1 MTHYDVLVD
10 IKEKLSIISGVKSLK
25 IGLENGIGAK
35 DCPFIR
41 IIANSNTQAHR
52 EDTLNVSI
60 VYGFD
65 VKNKDLESMYEKMY
79 ALEKTIRETLEYNL
93 SSGDCFYVSTVT
105 DEDKLS
111 NLKTA
116 MSTFRVDSIRI
127 MQ

>member
-10 IKEKLSIISGVKSLK
+10 IKEKLSTIDDIKSLK
-25 IGLENGIGAK
+25 IGLETGIGSK
-35 DCPFIR
+35 DCPFVR
-41 IIANSNTQAHR
+41 IIANSNTQEFR
-52 EDTLNVSI
+52 VDTLNFSV

-79 ALEKTIRETLEYNL
+79 ALEKKIRETLEYNL
-93 SSGDCFYVSTVT
+93 SIGDCFYVSTVT

-116 MSTFRVDSIRI
+116 MSTFRVDDIRL

>member
-10 IKEKLSIISGVKSLK
+10 IKDKLSAITDIKSLK
-25 IGLENGIGAK
+25 IGLESGIGSK

-41 IIANSNTQAHR
+41 VIANSNTQEFR
-52 EDTLNVSI
+52 VDTLNVSI

-79 ALEKTIRETLEYNL
+79 LLEKTIRETLEYNL
-93 SSGDCFYVSTVT
+93 TLGDCFYVSTVT

-116 MSTFRVDSIRI
+116 MSTFRVDDIRL